1 MKDFQQTEKFMMRD
15 SRNSCAEYDE
25 AYRNVLK
32 VYRFYDNNSLSNH
45 CEIINYLYNSK
56 NNKLTLEGV
65 ADKAH
70 INDNTL
76 RRYRRKYTAWFKY
89 FLETSDDE
97 DII

>member
-65 ADKAH
+65 ATGEYRYLNQDE
-70 INDNTL
+70 ILQL
-76 RRYRRKYTAWFKY
+76 RAKVQ
-89 FLETSDDE
+89 L
-97 DII
+97 